1 MDIHLFNP
9 NENSKIGIIIPTLN
23 EEKSIGLVLTDI
35 EKEGKF
41 TFTIQEKVFKT
52 LILLDDR
59 LQTLKNRFST
69 I

>member
-35 EKEGKF
+35 EKE
-41 TFTIQEKVFKT
+41 
-52 LILLDDR
+52 
-59 LQTLKNRFST
+59 LKNINYVVIIVDGHST
-69 I
+69 DNTISISNNKKKYKT